1 MMGPI
6 QANTRTLTST
16 FNLEDSLNI
25 TKNWARDLEK
35 NMINNLIYEMYIGQT
50 DDDEISIQIEVE
62 QYDEQ

>member
-16 FNLEDSLNI
+16 FKLEDSLDI
-25 TKNWARDLEK
+25 TKNWSRDLEK
-35 NMINNLIYEMYIGQT
+35 NMINNLIFEMYLAQT

-62 QYDEQ
+62 KYDE